1 MFERFPKYFRQAVNR
16 ISEEGFIC
24 ICTFWTKKEY
34 VQEILTEENK
44 KKVLT
49 VGNLYTLEGMKY
61 VIKNIFLCPNV
72 NYIIFTGNDL
82 NKIKDKIKKANFK
95 CKDEIF
101 WNYFDSHSIFVDNYK
116 EINSTI
122 EKLEKQEPWI
132 DKIIEFE
139 EINDNSMKSKLQS
152 EKQGFIVRDNNLYR
166 MWQRALTKIKLFGT
180 YKNNKTKEI
189 LSLMSVLTD
198 KITLNKNM
206 PSIEIIDK
214 YLPQVL
220 SNTPSEGLTYT
231 YGSRLHDTN
240 QINEIIVSLRKNK
253 DNRNGVS
260 VTWKPETDY
269 HAEPPCLILI
279 DCKIQDQ
286 LLYMTAYFRSHDIYK
301 GYCMNIIALQS
312 LQEKIINSINE
323 DHDYESDL
331 NNNNLN
337 NNKEMPEFKI
347 VNNKIEILPRYPITK
362 PESEL
367 VKRGYLTVISNS
379 AHVYEQDFEK
389 LEKIE
394 MLDCNL
400 DERGYFVIDLIRE
413 EKKISVTLMNN
424 KNEPVMHFKEN
435 DIHKLRDLCQP
446 YISEISHALYL
457 GSELQRA
464 KHCLDSGV
472 NYTQD

>member
-1 MFERFPKYFRQAVNR
+1 M
-16 ISEEGFIC
+16 
-24 ICTFWTKKEY
+24 
-34 VQEILTEENK
+34 
-44 KKVLT
+44 
-49 VGNLYTLEGMKY
+49 
-61 VIKNIFLCPNV
+61 
-72 NYIIFTGNDL
+72 
-82 NKIKDKIKKANFK
+82 
-95 CKDEIF
+95 
-101 WNYFDSHSIFVDNYK
+101 
-116 EINSTI
+116 
-122 EKLEKQEPWI
+122 
-132 DKIIEFE
+132 
-139 EINDNSMKSKLQS
+139 
-152 EKQGFIVRDNNLYR
+152 
-166 MWQRALTKIKLFGT
+166 
-180 YKNNKTKEI
+180 
-189 LSLMSVLTD
+189 
-198 KITLNKNM
+198 
-206 PSIEIIDK
+206 
-214 YLPQVL
+214 
-220 SNTPSEGLTYT
+220 
-231 YGSRLHDTN
+231 
-240 QINEIIVSLRKNK
+240 RKNK

-367 VKRGYLTVISNS
+367 VKRGY
-379 AHVYEQDFEK
+379 
-389 LEKIE
+389 
-394 MLDCNL
+394 
-400 DERGYFVIDLIRE
+400 FVIDLIRE

-446 YISEISHALYL
+446 YISEISHSLYL

-464 KHCLDSGV
+464 KHCLDSGE